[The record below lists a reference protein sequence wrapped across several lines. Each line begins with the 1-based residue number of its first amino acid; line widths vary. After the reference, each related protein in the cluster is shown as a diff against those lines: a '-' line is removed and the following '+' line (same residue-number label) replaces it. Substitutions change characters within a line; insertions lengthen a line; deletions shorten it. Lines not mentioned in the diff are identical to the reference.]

1 MTDDFF
7 QPTMSKINLSTI
19 DLIAMAV
26 YILCIVF
33 WGLRNS
39 SRKSAE
45 GNFFGGG
52 RRAAEAAPKP

>member
-1 MTDDFF
+1 
-7 QPTMSKINLSTI
+7 MSKINLSTI